1 MLISTLSLRNST
13 KIPKQEL
20 DCFAEINNRVRWTV
34 YSGQTQKCNR
44 TVCDFNKAR
53 TRCISG

>member
-1 MLISTLSLRNST
+1 MLSLRNLI

-20 DCFAEINNRVRWTV
+20 DCFAETNNRVRWTV

-53 TRCISG
+53 TRCEY